1 MYGTPSYLSLQF
13 LNLSI
18 EILFTYAYQQRYLTN
33 LSLNNQ
39 SCRVGVGVG
48 VRIFDPTPIPK
59 FPFNYFS
66 TCFACLF
73 LPAAQASSSWALL
86 LLIINR
92 LMSLIN

>member
-1 MYGTPSYLSLQF
+1 MYGTPSYLSLQV

-39 SCRVGVGVG
+39 SCRVGVGV
-48 VRIFDPTPIPK
+48 RIFDPTQIPK
-59 FPFNYFS
+59 FQFNYFS

-73 LPAAQASSSWALL
+73 VPTEYLPAE
-86 LLIINR
+86 
-92 LMSLIN
+92 